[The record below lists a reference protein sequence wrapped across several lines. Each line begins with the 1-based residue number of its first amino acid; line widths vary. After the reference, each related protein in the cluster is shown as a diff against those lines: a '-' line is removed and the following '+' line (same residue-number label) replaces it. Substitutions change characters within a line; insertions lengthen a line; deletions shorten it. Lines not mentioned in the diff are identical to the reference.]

1 MQANITVTVK
11 LSLLLLP
18 SASQNF
24 GTESWSYKTVIKL
37 YAVIKELCLFVFIQ
51 IFFLLSELKHHNKI
65 HVFSIWF
72 NLGRQ
77 GRPFIWSTLVE
88 VLGILHTVHGF
99 KCLIHVYSYIV
110 YCPKIVCSW
119 DSCWAKLSGVNLM
132 FSFSECIDNFIFIIH
147 LVVRLEIS

>member
-1 MQANITVTVK
+1 MQANITVTLKV
-11 LSLLLLP
+11 SLLLLP

-37 YAVIKELCLFVFIQ
+37 FAVIKELCLFVFIQ
-51 IFFLLSELKHHNKI
+51 IFFLLSELKHYKKI

-88 VLGILHTVHGF
+88 VLRILHTVHGLNILF
-99 KCLIHVYSYIV
+99 IYIHILYTAQRLRLVEIHVKRNIV
-110 YCPKIVCSW
+110 GSTLCFHFRNV
-119 DSCWAKLSGVNLM
+119 
-132 FSFSECIDNFIFIIH
+132 IDNFIFIIH

>member
-1 MQANITVTVK
+1 MAFIIDTYFEHLYLGASQHNRYFEV
-11 LSLLLLP
+11 SLLLLP

-24 GTESWSYKTVIKL
+24 GTESWSYKTVFKL

-77 GRPFIWSTLVE
+77 GRPFIWSTLME

-99 KCLIHVYSYIV
+99 KYIIHIYSYIV
-110 YCPKIVCSW
+110 YCPKIACSW
-119 DSCWAKLSGVNLM
+119 DSCWEKHSGVNLM
-132 FSFSECIDNFIFIIH
+132 FSFSECY
-147 LVVRLEIS
+147 R